1 MESLRP
7 VVHPQRG
14 REEKNLP
21 FANMHAENNNNN
33 NHQKPTKKKKNPNRP
48 TSQKPRCLPLLGAGR
63 QIPQRFGSVAVPFFM
78 KCSAQP
84 VLFAF
89 FH

>member
-1 MESLRP
+1 MESRRP
-7 VVHPQRG
+7 VVHPQQGRG
-14 REEKNLP
+14 EKNIP
-21 FANMHAENNNNN
+21 FANMHAEN
-33 NHQKPTKKKKNPNRP
+33 KKKQPN
-48 TSQKPRCLPLLGAGR
+48 PRCLPLLGASR
-63 QIPQRFGSVAVPFFM
+63 QIPDRFGSVAVPFFM